1 VIGPGCSESA
11 VLLGTLGARNDVSPI
26 QISPAATSPLLTDTV
41 KYRNT
46 FLMLST
52 AHSELMALN
61 SWENVAVLYDHSRL
75 YFRVTAENFVGEYSS
90 LIGFYSEID
99 GTNYPLDDI
108 EAQFKVIVVLSW
120 SQFTREMI
128 CLAYHHKPQLIYP
141 VYHCR
146 LLKSSAS
153 KRCALCIQRPT
164 LRLFERDDKG
174 SSRR

>member
-1 VIGPGCSESA
+1 MDQGACSESA

-108 EAQFKVIVVLSW
+108 EAQFKVIVVYTFLES
-120 SQFTREMI
+120 
-128 CLAYHHKPQLIYP
+128 
-141 VYHCR
+141 VY
-146 LLKSSAS
+146 
-153 KRCALCIQRPT
+153 Q
-164 LRLFERDDKG
+164 RDDLLSL
-174 SSRR
+174 SSQTTADISRLSLSITQKLSF